1 MPQRTAGATN
11 SQILLAFG
19 ESRTWVQKDLAK
31 RCGVGVRALRER
43 LDELKA
49 AGLPLT
55 RDEELP
61 KVYWSVPKTWS
72 PGASNVPAEDL
83 LLLARLVRRLP
94 KSPSRSRGLTAI
106 ASALRLDRAQAQA
119 VTEAP
124 AAESLEPAVDAQ
136 LAAVEDALEQ
146 RHALEL
152 DYESAGRAT
161 REVRVVSVQHVSP
174 GPPARFLATCH
185 RSGAL
190 KWFRVDSV
198 HGSKPTKEPFRHAER
213 ETVERTIAATVDGY
227 LGEGPLTAVSLV
239 VREPE
244 SRWVARNHPKSLTL
258 EPISGGI
265 RLRGEVGAVKHLARW
280 VVSLGGAAYAETP
293 VLDEAVAALAEGA
306 LARRRERA
314 G

>member
-1 MPQRTAGATN
+1 MPQRSAGATN

-19 ESRTWVQKDLAK
+19 EQRTWIQKELAA

-43 LDELKA
+43 LEELEA
-49 AGLPLT
+49 AGLPLE
-55 RDEELP
+55 RDEDRP
-61 KVYWSVPKTWS
+61 NVYWSVPKTWS
-72 PGASNVPAEDL
+72 PGSSNVPSADL

-106 ASALRLDRAQAQA
+106 AAALRLDPVDAQA

-136 LAAVEDALEQ
+136 LAAVEDALD
-146 RHALEL
+146 RRRALEL

-161 REVRVVSVQHVSP
+161 RERRVVSVQHVSP

-185 RSGAL
+185 TSGAL

-198 HGSKPTKEPFRHAER
+198 HGSGPTKEPYRPAER
-213 ETVERTIAATVDGY
+213 EAVERALAATVDGF
-227 LGEGPLTAVSLV
+227 LGDGKVTAVSLI

-258 EPISGGI
+258 ERIDGGI

-280 VVSLGGAAYAETP
+280 VVSLGGAATAETP
-293 VLDEAVAALAEGA
+293 ELDDAVAALAEGA
-306 LARRRERA
+306 LQRRRR
-314 G
+314 